1 MRNQFTNIGTH
12 RRMRPMVPLNEL
24 VGYAND
30 LLNTAAFQDYCPNG
44 LQVEG
49 RARVRTLVS
58 GVTAS
63 QALVEAAVAAGA
75 DALLVHHGYFWK
87 GEDPCVTGM
96 KRRRLA
102 GLMNADISLL
112 AYHLPLDAHPELGNN
127 AQLGA
132 LLGIPPTG
140 WFGDGR
146 GPAIACH
153 ASLPEPVPVDLF
165 IEHLA
170 GALGR
175 DPQFIAGGT
184 HAIRRVGW
192 CTGAA
197 QGYIEAAAALGLD
210 AFISGE
216 ISEPTVHVARECG
229 IHYFAA
235 GHHATERYGVRALGA
250 HLAQR
255 FGLQHCFLDIENPA

>member
-1 MRNQFTNIGTH
+1 
-12 RRMRPMVPLNEL
+12 MVTLNEL
-24 VGYAND
+24 VSYTNT
-30 LLNTAAFQDYCPNG
+30 LLDSAAFQDYCPNG

-49 RARVRTLVS
+49 RVQLRKLVT

-63 QALVEAAVAAGA
+63 QALIDAAIEAQA
-75 DALLVHHGYFWK
+75 DAVLVHHGFFWK

-102 GLMNADISLL
+102 ALLAADISLI
-112 AYHLPLDAHPELGNN
+112 AYHLPLDAHAELGNN

-132 LLGIPPTG
+132 LLGLSPEG
-140 WFGDGR
+140 WFGPER
-146 GPAIACH
+146 GPALACH
-153 ASLPEPVPVDLF
+153 CSLAEALPASALTAHIANV
-165 IEHLA
+165 
-170 GALGR
+170 LGR
-175 DPQFIAGGT
+175 TPQFIAGGE
-184 HAIRRVGW
+184 HPVQRLGW

-216 ISEPTVHVARECG
+216 ISEQTVHVARECG

-235 GHHATERYGVRALGA
+235 GHHATERYGVRALGE
-250 HLAQR
+250 HLAGQ
-255 FGLQHCFLDIENPA
+255 FGLEHLHLDIDNPA